1 MELLYR
7 AFDLFLAAAR
17 KLGSYFPQSGEDV
30 IQMFNAV
37 LHFGLIA
44 NNWIADTLGI
54 DIQRILLAIG
64 RLVVWGFNYF
74 VDIVKALVERI

>member
-1 MELLYR
+1 MELLYQ

-30 IQMFNAV
+30 IRMFNTV
-37 LHFGLIA
+37 LHFGLIV

-54 DIQRILLAIG
+54 NIQRILMAVG
-64 RLVVWGFNYF
+64 RLIFWGFNYF
-74 VDIVKALVERI
+74 IDIVKALVERI